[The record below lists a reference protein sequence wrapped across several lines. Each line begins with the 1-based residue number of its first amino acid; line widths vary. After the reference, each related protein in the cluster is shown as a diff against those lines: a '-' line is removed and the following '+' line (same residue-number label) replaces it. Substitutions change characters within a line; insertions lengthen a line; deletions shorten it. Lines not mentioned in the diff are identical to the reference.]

1 MFFRGIP
8 FWKGSAGMG
17 GAGSG
22 LSQGG
27 KTTNLRQRL
36 WNRFY
41 NNLSRSGR
49 VKGQKPE
56 TKLSDRTVSITRTSS
71 LAEFRHISGEV
82 VMDKMVML
90 GGDETDEILR
100 KVIEKK
106 VPAIMSYLSK
116 DKWHVAKVI
125 LTDILGNRMTIESMH
140 SDERQHP
147 INIRIGQPV
156 GISFK
161 YTYGKFVFD
170 TTVVALEPSTT
181 DSTRG
186 GTMVIDCPT
195 RIGVVERR
203 SYFRVNVP
211 ESLKVN
217 VVLWHR
223 SQKHEAREQLHNYY
237 QAKLIDISAGGAQL
251 LLPMQDDNDALDYPQ
266 TSKPNFKKGQFI
278 GLRFTPLPYE
288 TPLMLNAQIRN
299 ILPTADKQNLCLGL
313 QIVGLEA
320 SPEGRQVLS
329 RVAAVVERYYQIS
342 QTGVKQ
348 QDLHGTT
355 KAEASS
361 SAIPASTTQMD

>member
-1 MFFRGIP
+1 
-8 FWKGSAGMG
+8 
-17 GAGSG
+17 
-22 LSQGG
+22 
-27 KTTNLRQRL
+27 
-36 WNRFY
+36 
-41 NNLSRSGR
+41 
-49 VKGQKPE
+49 
-56 TKLSDRTVSITRTSS
+56 
-71 LAEFRHISGEV
+71 
-82 VMDKMVML
+82 MDKLVML
-90 GGDETDEILR
+90 GGDESGEILR
-100 KVIEKK
+100 TVIEKK

-116 DKWHVAKVI
+116 DKWHVAKVLI
-125 LTDILGNRMTIESMH
+125 TDITGSKMTIESMH

-170 TTVVALEPSTT
+170 TIITALEPSTDPT
-181 DSTRG
+181 HG
-186 GTMVIDCPT
+186 GTIVLDCPA

-223 SQKHEAREQLHNYY
+223 SQKHEVREQLHNYY
-237 QAKLIDISAGGAQL
+237 QAKLVDISAGGAQL
-251 LLPMQDDNDALDYPQ
+251 LLPLQDHNASGYPQ
-266 TSKPNFKKGQFI
+266 ESKPDFKKGQFI

-288 TPLMLNAQIRN
+288 TPLMFNAQIRN

-320 SPEGRQVLS
+320 SPEGRRVLS

-342 QTGVKQ
+342 QSDSTQ

-355 KAEASS
+355 KTETVTSTS
-361 SAIPASTTQMD
+361 TIPVPTTQTD

>member
-1 MFFRGIP
+1 
-8 FWKGSAGMG
+8 MG
-17 GAGSG
+17 GTGSG

-27 KTTNLRQRL
+27 NTTNLGRRL
-36 WNRFY
+36 WNHFY
-41 NNLSRSGR
+41 NILSWSGC
-49 VKGQKPE
+49 VKRQKPQ
-56 TKLSDRTVSITRTSS
+56 TKGLDRTVSTPRSGR
-71 LAEFRHISGEV
+71 LAELRHISGEV
-82 VMDKMVML
+82 VMDKLVML
-90 GGDETDEILR
+90 GGDESGEILR
-100 KVIEKK
+100 MVIEKK

-116 DKWHVAKVI
+116 DKWHVAKV
-125 LTDILGNRMTIESMH
+125 LVTDISGGRMTIESTH

-156 GISFK
+156 GVSFK
-161 YTYGKFVFD
+161 YTYGKFIFD
-170 TTVVALEPSTT
+170 TTVVALEPST
-181 DSTRG
+181 DPTRG
-186 GTMVIDCPT
+186 GTMVLDCPA

-223 SQKHEAREQLHNYY
+223 SQKHELREQLHNYY
-237 QAKLIDISAGGAQL
+237 QAKLVDISAGGAQL
-251 LLPMQDDNDALDYPQ
+251 LLPAQDLDAPGHPQ
-266 TSKPNFKKGQFI
+266 TSKPDFKKGQFI

-288 TPLMLNAQIRN
+288 TPLMFNAQIRN

-320 SPEGRQVLS
+320 SPEGRRVLS

-342 QTGVKQ
+342 QSGAKQ

-355 KAEASS
+355 KAEANSS
-361 SAIPASTTQMD
+361 TISAPTTQTD